1 LRKTIVTVEGER
13 DAIFLREITYPLFQ
27 TASVQLYK
35 KALLFYDDI
44 RAGKQ
49 TDISILYGTGFP
61 GCMELAVHL
70 SRELWYIEDFH
81 SIGVIAD
88 SDRGPVYQKL
98 RAYLRN
104 YLNTPCKK
112 HSINPQITEHD
123 PENLIEISF
132 NQEHSIIL
140 WALEIQDSLEIQ
152 LARVLKNKYP
162 TLKKCKSEDE
172 VIDTACKKLKP
183 LSDLIKEA
191 IKVWKEESWFK
202 NLCKALKERVN

>member
-1 LRKTIVTVEGER
+1 MNLRKTIVTVEGER

-88 SDRGPVYQKL
+88 SDRGPVYQKTTCVFEEL
-98 RAYLRN
+98 
-104 YLNTPCKK
+104 PK
-112 HSINPQITEHD
+112 HTLQKA
-123 PENLIEISF
+123 
-132 NQEHSIIL
+132 QY
-140 WALEIQDSLEIQ
+140 
-152 LARVLKNKYP
+152 KP
-162 TLKKCKSEDE
+162 T
-172 VIDTACKKLKP
+172 
-183 LSDLIKEA
+183 
-191 IKVWKEESWFK
+191 
-202 NLCKALKERVN
+202 NN